1 LKLFRTPG
9 SHVHLKFI
17 PMHLR
22 PFHPGDEPAL
32 RAVFHSSVHALACRD
47 YSAEQ
52 LAAWAPH
59 QYDAAQWGE
68 RLRGNQPFIVE
79 LDGAIAGYADL
90 QADGRI
96 DQFFVAGAYAGR
108 GVARA
113 LMAHIHQLAA
123 HRGMPELRADVSL
136 TAEPFFSKS
145 GFVVEERQQVTVRG
159 VVLANARMR
168 KQLAA
173 NHS

>member
-1 LKLFRTPG
+1 
-9 SHVHLKFI
+9 
-17 PMHLR
+17 M
-22 PFHPGDEPAL
+22 
-32 RAVFHSSVHALACRD
+32 HALACRD

-68 RLRGNQPFIVE
+68 RLRDNQPFIVE

-123 HRGMPELRADVSL
+123 HRGMPALRADVSL
-136 TAEPFFSKS
+136 TAEPVFRQS
-145 GFVVEERQQVTVRG
+145 GFVVEARQQVTVRG

-168 KQLAA
+168 KLLAA
-173 NHS
+173 